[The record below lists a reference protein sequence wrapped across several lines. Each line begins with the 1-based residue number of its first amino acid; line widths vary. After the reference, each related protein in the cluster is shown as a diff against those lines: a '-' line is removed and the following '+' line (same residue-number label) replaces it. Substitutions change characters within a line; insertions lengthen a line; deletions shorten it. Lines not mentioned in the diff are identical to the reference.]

1 MLRTIIVVFT
11 IFTELITCSQQVLVP
26 FSGAVTESSATI
38 IISSPTAATIKI
50 EYSENPDFTG
60 SAGTGEQ
67 LPAEGSGYSKH
78 QANVLKPDTC
88 NYCRALM
95 ETIDE

>member
-1 MLRTIIVVFT
+1 MLAASFSA
-11 IFTELITCSQQVLVP
+11 IFMCSGGKLLDDYNLISQ
-26 FSGAVTESSATI
+26 
-38 IISSPTAATIKI
+38 AAMVKI